1 MSEEATIVDGPP
13 VNAPPP
19 EPPAEPAAPVD
30 EDAALEAAIDEQAI
44 DIPDGEKLVPLSALT
59 SLRGKFKEY
68 KAQLAD
74 ASTKA
79 GKTSELEARLAEA
92 QRQIDAATPYVQAY
106 QQLQQQQQPA
116 EPKESAEDVAELKDI
131 ATELDLYTP
140 TGDLDI
146 ERARRVQ
153 TRQMKMADRVV
164 QQHIAPMQQQSVQ
177 QASVAMFRSA
187 LATKAPSGATVDPGI
202 LKEVWQRL
210 DPSVTATKE
219 GAIQAWNVAL
229 GYSVA
234 TGKGGVPAPAAPKAE
249 VPDPLFSEKDGGR
262 TASAAITMTDG
273 DKRAAKDMGL
283 TEAEYAKEVEKMPWR
298 RR

>member
-19 EPPAEPAAPVD
+19 EAPPAEPAAPVD

-44 DIPDGEKLVPLSALT
+44 DIPDGEKLVPLSAVT
-59 SLRGKFKEY
+59 SLRGKIKDY
-68 KAQLAD
+68 KSQLAD

-79 GKTSELEARLAEA
+79 GKTAELEAKLAEA
-92 QRQIDAATPYVQAY
+92 QRQIDEATPYVRAY
-106 QQLQQQQQPA
+106 QQLQQQHQPPA
-116 EPKESAEDVAELKDI
+116 ETAEDTAELNDI

-153 TRQMKMADRVV
+153 SRQMKVAERVA
-164 QQHIAPMQQQSVQ
+164 QQHIAPIQQQSVQ

-187 LATKAPSGATVDPGI
+187 LATKAPSGVTVDPQI
-202 LKEVWQRL
+202 LKEVWTRL

-234 TGKGGVPAPAAPKAE
+234 TGKGGMPTPPAAKSE
-249 VPDPLFSEKDGGR
+249 VPEPLYTERAGGR
-262 TASAAITMTDG
+262 TASATVTLTDG
-273 DKRAAKDMGL
+273 DRRAAKDLGL
-283 TEAEYAKEVEKMPWR
+283 SEAEYAKEVAKMPWR
-298 RR
+298 R